1 MRVDDA
7 GENIQIIAESSR
19 SSCMI
24 QTDRNRVAQ
33 VLSNFAG
40 NAIKFTHK
48 GSIRLGYEARDT
60 ELYFYVK
67 DTGTG
72 IPAEKLPDVFERFVK
87 LRQISAARN
96 FSLLIMRI
104 LSFFTST
111 FFSSTT

>member
-1 MRVDDA
+1 M
-7 GENIQIIAESSR
+7 
-19 SSCMI
+19 
-24 QTDRNRVAQ
+24 AQ

-87 LRQISAARN
+87 LNKDKKGAGLGLSISQTIVAKHSGLQ
-96 FSLLIMRI
+96 FLIGHVVNHANKFDFI
-104 LSFFTST
+104 KSFN
-111 FFSSTT
+111 